1 MANPGEAAPEESSS
15 RDAGRRRFFE
25 KEIRRLTDRLYG
37 VALRLTRN
45 PADAE
50 DLVAETVA
58 KAWSH
63 LDELRDPL
71 GFGKWIMRILTN
83 TFISTWRHRR
93 CQREVAWEDEAAGD
107 EGEPDEDRFSLFE
120 KLHQPFLLWWGTP
133 EHALLNKLLREDLE
147 KAIDSLPD
155 EFRLVVVLVDLEGY
169 AYAEAAELLHVPV
182 GTVRSRLSRARGLLQ
197 RALWKQAVD
206 TGLLPG
212 AAPHKE

>member
-1 MANPGEAAPEESSS
+1 MASPGEAVPEQSSS

-25 KEIRRLTDRLYG
+25 KEIRRLANRLYG

-45 PADAE
+45 PVDAE
-50 DLVAETVA
+50 DLVAETVV

-63 LDELRDPL
+63 FDELRDSS
-71 GFGKWIMRILTN
+71 GFGKWIVRILTN

-93 CQREVAWEDEAAGD
+93 WQHEVALEDEAADD
-107 EGEPDEDRFSLFE
+107 EDESGEDRFSLFE

-155 EFRLVVVLVDLEGY
+155 EFRLVVVLVDVEGY
-169 AYAEAAELLHVPV
+169 SYTETAELLRVPV
-182 GTVRSRLSRARGLLQ
+182 GTVRSRLNRARGQLQ
-197 RALWKQAVD
+197 RALWKQAVEA
-206 TGLLPG
+206 GLLPHS
-212 AAPHKE
+212 APHKE

>member
-1 MANPGEAAPEESSS
+1 MAHPGEAAPEGCSS
-15 RDAGRRRFFE
+15 RDTERRRFFE
-25 KEIRRLTDRLYG
+25 AELRRLTDRLYG

-50 DLVAETVA
+50 DLVAEAVA

-63 LDELRDPL
+63 LDELREPL

-83 TFISTWRHRR
+83 TFISAWRHRR
-93 CQREVAWEDEAAGD
+93 CQHEVVWENETASS
-107 EGEPDEDRFSLFE
+107 EEESDEDRFSLFE
-120 KLHQPFLLWWGTP
+120 KLHQPFLLWWSTP

-155 EFRLVVVLVDLEGY
+155 EYRLVVVLIDLEGY

-182 GTVRSRLSRARGLLQ
+182 GTVRSRLNRARGRLQ
-197 RALWKQAVD
+197 RTLWRQAIEA
-206 TGLLPG
+206 GLLPHT
-212 AAPHKE
+212 APHKE